1 MAARYYKNG
10 LEIDRRSVTTY
21 MTEEMYQSLDDYCE
35 ALDTSKSGLLRY
47 LFEEY
52 RREHPISELVAEEPT
67 PKIPVRCVSMYLGK
81 EAWEDLDAY
90 VSAERTSRTMFMVKL
105 FDEFRREHP
114 IEDVDICQFKLF

>member
-10 LEIDRRSVTTY
+10 LEIDRKSVTTY
-21 MTEEMYQSLDDYCE
+21 MPEEMYQSLDDYCE

-52 RREHPISELVAEEPT
+52 RHTHPISELVVVERA
-67 PKIPVRCVSMYLGK
+67 PKPPVRCVSMYLGE
-81 EAWEDLDAY
+81 EAWKDLNAY

-105 FDEFRREHP
+105 FNEFRQEHP
-114 IEDVDICQFKLF
+114 IEDIDICQFKLF